1 MAVWSMKI
9 DQERY
14 DAFTL
19 LAEQRGTTKN
29 ALMVEAVDI
38 LLDGGMKKV
47 LDERLDACVER
58 FFGGNT
64 LDGVVENRL
73 RQIVGEMV
81 SGILLKTEKPKSQSQ
96 AINQTQEVNIPEA
109 LKTLEGLLEGGSDV
123 ALDDLANV
131 LGIQDKGLLSRSLS
145 ALGIKTER
153 KRVAGGQRKQMYEQA
168 ILVQVKKAITG

>member
-14 DAFTL
+14 DAFSL
-19 LAEQRGTTKN
+19 LAETQGTTKN
-29 ALMVEAVDI
+29 ALMVEAVDMI
-38 LLDGGMKKV
+38 LAGGMQKV
-47 LDERLDACVER
+47 LDDRIDACLER

-64 LDGVVENRL
+64 LDGVVKSRL
-73 RQIVGEMV
+73 LQIVGEMA
-81 SGILLKTEKPKSQSQ
+81 SGVLQTEKPKSQS
-96 AINQTQEVNIPEA
+96 ISPNPTREVNISEA

-145 ALGIKTER
+145 AVGIKTER